1 MALPAALR
9 RNYPKVTIN
18 MLQGKRILLVED
30 EVIIA
35 MMLEDMIIKL
45 DGIAVGPATNLQ
57 VGMDLA
63 RTEAFDAAVL
73 DVNLGDGTSTDVA
86 NILAERQIPFI
97 LATGYGST
105 TANAHLAPILQKPY
119 MLRDLEQ
126 AFAKIL

>member
-1 MALPAALR
+1 MALSVALR
-9 RNYPKVTIN
+9 RNYPKVTTK

-45 DGIAVGPATNLQ
+45 DGVAIGPATSLQ
-57 VGMDLA
+57 VGIDMA
-63 RTEAFDAAVL
+63 RSELFDAAVL
-73 DVNLGDGTSTDVA
+73 DVNLGDGTSADVA

-105 TANAHLAPILQKPY
+105 TANTHLAPILQKPY
-119 MLRDLEQ
+119 MLRDLEK